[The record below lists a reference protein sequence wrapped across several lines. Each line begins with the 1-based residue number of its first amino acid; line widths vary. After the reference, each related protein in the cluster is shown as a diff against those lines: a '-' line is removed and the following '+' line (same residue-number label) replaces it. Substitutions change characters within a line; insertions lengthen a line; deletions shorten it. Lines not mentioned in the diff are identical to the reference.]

1 MHVVSLYFSFHTDN
15 ENPIISNMP
24 TNITVD
30 TDIGMPTAVVTWT
43 EPTATDNSGIQTLT
57 ATHSPGSAFNIGVT
71 LVTYTSVD
79 AAGHQSTLS
88 FSVKVKGNE
97 LNDMKTK
104 F

>member
-1 MHVVSLYFSFHTDN
+1 MHVVSLHSSFPTDK
-15 ENPIISNMP
+15 ESPIISNLT

-30 TDIGMPTAVVTWT
+30 TDIGMSTAVVTWT

-57 ATHSPGSAFNIGVT
+57 ATHSPGSTFNIGVT
-71 LVTYTSVD
+71 VVTYTSVD

-97 LNDMKTK
+97 FMN
-104 F
+104 

>member
-1 MHVVSLYFSFHTDN
+1 MHVVSLHFSFPTDN
-15 ENPIISNMP
+15 ESPIISNMP

-57 ATHSPGSAFNIGVT
+57 ATHRPGSTFNIGVT
-71 LVTYTSVD
+71 LVTYTLVD

-88 FSVKVKGNE
+88 FSVKVTGEE
-97 LNDMKTK
+97 LIN
-104 F
+104 